1 MDTKEEYTGILKY
14 ENLPD
19 IPATLIFNKNNHIK
33 ICIKNFCTKEQLNTL
48 TDETIKTAIF
58 VTETKSFLFEIVY
71 RYNSIPFNLYA
82 EIVFESPD
90 KNFDWN
96 NFEITNIQFTTK
108 YLNMFFKRVSIGYD
122 NSEELKKAVTSYD
135 SFLKCDIK
143 FSNKN
148 ISIQEINTPKND
160 TQDEIYLTLTVN
172 NNTLSIKE
180 TEELIFN
187 TSLIFDIL
195 TGFSNE
201 ANNITIN
208 QSIKLHKIK
217 YNLDLEEANNWT
229 SLFFTVA
236 ELENHLNIIFINFFN
251 NLNNFKETYKHIWAI
266 FNSSKQSFYEYKFFT
281 LFSMLDSIVSVKI
294 KENKIDFYKDEKKE
308 IRHALKSK
316 LDTFDSSNI
325 ISRNNLSIE
334 EYKEIKEN
342 IVARCL
348 EGNNKPY
355 LCKIKELYNT
365 LSDTTRRIIDFN
377 DNLLALLRDSRN
389 AIAHA
394 NKLPKEFHEKFN
406 ILYYKTLL
414 FICCLIW
421 KDLGLDDKTIWNS
434 LSPYTNISHN
444 CNQEELKHYRNLSK
458 EKNLIK

>member
-1 MDTKEEYTGILKY
+1 MDTKKEYTGILKY
-14 ENLPD
+14 GNLPD
-19 IPATLIFNKNNHIK
+19 IPATLTFNDNNHIK
-33 ICIKNFCTKEQLNTL
+33 ICIKNFCTKEQLNSL

-58 VTETKSFLFEIVY
+58 ITETKSFLFEIVY
-71 RYNSIPFNLYA
+71 RYNSPPFTLYA
-82 EIVFESPD
+82 ETVFESPD

-96 NFEITNIQFTTK
+96 KFGITNIKFTTR
-108 YLNMFFKRVSIGYD
+108 YLDMFFKRVIINYP
-122 NSEELKKAVTSYD
+122 NQEKLKEKINSYD
-135 SFLKCDIK
+135 SFLKCNIK
-143 FSNKN
+143 FSNK
-148 ISIQEINTPKND
+148 IILIQEINTQKND

-172 NNTLSIKE
+172 NDALSIKE
-180 TEELIFN
+180 TDELIFN
-187 TSLIFDIL
+187 ITLIFNIL

-201 ANNITIN
+201 AKNITIN
-208 QSIKLHKIK
+208 QNIKLHKNEYKI
-217 YNLDLEEANNWT
+217 DLEEATNWT

-266 FNSSKQSFYEYKFFT
+266 FNSSKQSFYEYNFFT
-281 LFSMLDSIVSVKI
+281 LFSMLDSIVSIKI
-294 KENKIDFYKDEKKE
+294 KENKIDFYKDEKKQ
-308 IRHALKSK
+308 IRHVLKSK

-348 EGNNKPY
+348 EGNNKHY

-365 LSDTTRRIIDFN
+365 LSDTARRIIDFN

-394 NKLPKEFHEKFN
+394 NKLPKEFYEKFN

-421 KDLGLDDKTIWNS
+421 EDLGLDDKTIWNS

-444 CNQEELKHYRNLSK
+444 CNQEELKRYKNLFK
-458 EKNLIK
+458 EKI